1 METKY
6 AVSQWTD
13 DEHGCANGSE
23 DRREFG
29 TLEEAKAFYAEI
41 DLELRYKTLRRSDW
55 RSADRT
61 TYAKDLCEVH
71 YDDEG
76 ERIDGEYDP
85 IEYAEFGKADMED

>member
-29 TLEEAKAFYAEI
+29 
-41 DLELRYKTLRRSDW
+41 
-55 RSADRT
+55 
-61 TYAKDLCEVH
+61 
-71 YDDEG
+71 
-76 ERIDGEYDP
+76 
-85 IEYAEFGKADMED
+85 KADMED